1 MRLALEV
8 FEETGDQQAL
18 DRAVAAALEAVQ
30 ILRQLDSV
38 HCPDAGEVS
47 WLTFVLP
54 DLRDLARVLV
64 SQAEDAA
71 QTYLDSL
78 WRTLALGTAPPA
90 WGEAER
96 TTAQTLVVFRPVLPG
111 GQRSQHSVSQL
122 APDVGRAMGGS
133 ARERV
138 RSGRGAS
145 LAACAWRALR
155 LRASP
160 LRARRQIPSPEP
172 PTQRTAARRERAG
185 PRAPR
190 PPVRVGSLGRRS
202 RRARHR
208 LRGGRRPSPHGV
220 RVRLK
225 EPPGRQAGLA
235 QRSFRERD

>member
-96 TTAQTLVVFRPVLPG
+96 TTAQTLVVFALFSPG
-111 GQRSQHSVSQL
+111 GSGLSTPSASLHRMSAERWAAALVNGFGAGEERPWRRALGERYASVRHRCAPGGRFRARSRRLSEL
-122 APDVGRAMGGS
+122 LPDENGLGPALRDRLSGW
-133 ARERV
+133 V
-138 RSGRGAS
+138 RSGADP
-145 LAACAWRALR
+145 AALGTGFEAAVVHH
-155 LRASP
+155 
-160 LRARRQIPSPEP
+160 
-172 PTQRTAARRERAG
+172 RTASEYA
-185 PRAPR
+185 
-190 PPVRVGSLGRRS
+190 
-202 RRARHR
+202 
-208 LRGGRRPSPHGV
+208 
-220 RVRLK
+220 
-225 EPPGRQAGLA
+225 
-235 QRSFRERD
+235 